1 MKCIWV
7 YVIIAETL
15 LHNPPT
21 VNQVFVSLPYRGGD
35 FLLKKRKFYGKL
47 FSVISMLNF
56 KIDDLSV
63 WEKLQKT
70 TEPIIMYGTG
80 NGADKVVDIF
90 EKLNIKLS
98 GITASSGFVR
108 ERFFR
113 GLPVRPLAFFEEKY
127 DKFTVVITFG
137 TSIPDVMN
145 NIFNI
150 TEKHRVLVPCVPV
163 TGTEIFD
170 RNFLNTHEEEINLA
184 HSLLADEF
192 SKKVYEGYVN
202 FQFGGRIEIL
212 KEIETPESEIYENVL
227 KFTDEETFIDIGAYR
242 GDTVEKFVKQTNE
255 KYEKIIAAEPD
266 FKTYQKLIKN
276 CDNLK
281 NFTGINAAITD
292 FDGEIGF
299 SSLAGRQSAVGGE
312 KMIKALSLSTL
323 CKACEP
329 TFIKIDS
336 EGCELEIL
344 KGGKEILKKFKPKMN
359 VAAYHKSEDIF
370 KLPILIKN
378 INLAYGIHLRHHP
391 YIPAWDTLFYCV

>member
-1 MKCIWV
+1 
-7 YVIIAETL
+7 
-15 LHNPPT
+15 
-21 VNQVFVSLPYRGGD
+21 
-35 FLLKKRKFYGKL
+35 
-47 FSVISMLNF
+47 MLNF

-63 WEKLQKT
+63 WEKLQET

-108 ERFFR
+108 ERSFR
-113 GLPVRPLAFFEEKY
+113 GFSVKPLEFFEEKY
-127 DKFTVVITFG
+127 DDFTIVITFG

-150 TEKHRVLVPCVPV
+150 ARKHRVLVPCVPV
-163 TGTEIFD
+163 IGTEIFD
-170 RNFLNTHEEEINLA
+170 RNFLNAHQEEINLA

-212 KEIETPESEIYENVL
+212 KEIETSESEIYENIL
-227 KFTDEETFIDIGAYR
+227 KFNNNETFIDIGAYR
-242 GDTVEKFVKQTNE
+242 GDTVEKFVERTKE
-255 KYEKIIAAEPD
+255 EYERIIAAEPD
-266 FKTYQKLIKN
+266 YKTYQKLIKN
-276 CDNLK
+276 CESLK
-281 NFTGINAAITD
+281 NFTAVNAAVTD

-299 SSLAGRQSAVGGE
+299 SSLAGRQSSVGGE
-312 KMIKALSLSTL
+312 NMIKALSLPSL
-323 CKACEP
+323 CKDCSP

-344 KGGKEILKKFKPKMN
+344 KGGEEILKKFKPKMN
-359 VAAYHKSEDIF
+359 IAAYHKSEDIF
-370 KLPILIKN
+370 KLPILIN
-378 INLAYGIHLRHHP
+378 SINPEYKIHLRHHP

>member
-1 MKCIWV
+1 MHNIVAVSSK
-7 YVIIAETL
+7 IA
-15 LHNPPT
+15 
-21 VNQVFVSLPYRGGD
+21 VFVFIRRRL
-35 FLLKKRKFYGKL
+35 FILKKTPLCVKL
-47 FSVISMLNF
+47 LQVISMLNF

-63 WEKLQKT
+63 WEKLKET

-90 EKLNIKLS
+90 EKLDIKLS

-113 GLPVRPLAFFEEKY
+113 GFPVKPMEYFEEKY
-127 DKFTVVITFG
+127 GSFTIVITFG

-150 TEKHRVLVPCVPV
+150 AKNHRVLVPCVPV
-163 TGTEIFD
+163 IGTEIFD
-170 RNFLNTHEEEINLA
+170 RDFLNSHIEEVNLA
-184 HSLLADEF
+184 HSLLADNF
-192 SKKVYEGYVN
+192 SRKIFEGYVN
-202 FQFGGRIEIL
+202 FQFGGRLEIL

-227 KFTDEETFIDIGAYR
+227 NFNEEETFVDIGAYR
-242 GDTVEKFVKQTNE
+242 GDTVEKFIELTNGSY
-255 KYEKIIAAEPD
+255 KKIIAAEPD
-266 FKTYQKLIKN
+266 FKTYQKLMKN
-276 CDNLK
+276 CENLK
-281 NFTGINAAITD
+281 KFTSFNAAITD
-292 FDGEIGF
+292 FDGKIGF

-312 KMIKALSLSTL
+312 NMIKSLSLPTL
-323 CKACEP
+323 CKGYEP

-344 KGGKEILKKFKPKMN
+344 KGGKEFLNKFKPKMN

-370 KLPILIKN
+370 KLPILIN
-378 INLAYGIHLRHHP
+378 AINPEYEIHLRHHP

>member
-1 MKCIWV
+1 M
-7 YVIIAETL
+7 
-15 LHNPPT
+15 
-21 VNQVFVSLPYRGGD
+21 
-35 FLLKKRKFYGKL
+35 

-56 KIDDLSV
+56 KTDEFSV

-80 NGADKVVDIF
+80 NGADKVIDIF

-113 GLPVRPLAFFEEKY
+113 GFPVKPLEFFEEKY
-127 DKFTVVITFG
+127 NSFTVVITFG
-137 TSIPDVMN
+137 ASIPDVMN

-150 TEKHRVLVPCVPV
+150 AEKHRVLVPCVPV
-163 TGTEIFD
+163 IGTEIFD
-170 RNFLNTHEEEINLA
+170 RSFLNAHENEINLA
-184 HSLLADEF
+184 HFLLADDF
-192 SKKVYEGYVN
+192 SKKIFEGYVN

-212 KEIETPESEIYENVL
+212 KDIETPESEIYEDVL
-227 KFTDEETFIDIGAYR
+227 KFNQNETFIDIGAYR
-242 GDTVEKFVKQTNE
+242 GDTVEKFVERTNGI
-255 KYEKIIAAEPD
+255 YQKIIAAEPD
-266 FKTYQKLIKN
+266 YKTYQKLIKN
-276 CDNLK
+276 CKNLK
-281 NFTGINAAITD
+281 SFTSFNAAITD

-312 KMIKALSLSTL
+312 NMIKALCLPTL
-323 CKACEP
+323 CKESEP

-344 KGGKEILKKFKPKMN
+344 KGGEEILKEFKPKLN

-370 KLPILIKN
+370 KLPILIN
-378 INLAYGIHLRHHP
+378 SINPEYKIHLRHHP

>member
-1 MKCIWV
+1 
-7 YVIIAETL
+7 
-15 LHNPPT
+15 
-21 VNQVFVSLPYRGGD
+21 
-35 FLLKKRKFYGKL
+35 
-47 FSVISMLNF
+47 MLNF

-63 WEKLQKT
+63 WEKLQET

-90 EKLNIKLS
+90 ENLGIKLS

-113 GLPVRPLAFFEEKY
+113 GFPVKPLEYFEEQY
-127 DKFTVVITFG
+127 DNFTIVITFG

-145 NIFNI
+145 NIFSLA
-150 TEKHRVLVPCVPV
+150 EKHRVLVPCVPV
-163 TGTEIFD
+163 IGTEIFD
-170 RNFLNTHEEEINLA
+170 RSFLNSHIEEINLA
-184 HSLLADEF
+184 QSLLADNF
-192 SKKVYEGYVN
+192 SRKIFEGYVN

-212 KEIETPESEIYENVL
+212 KDIETPEFEIYEDVL
-227 KFTDEETFIDIGAYR
+227 NFNDEETFVDIGAYR
-242 GDTVEKFVKQTNE
+242 GDTVENFVKHTDGIY
-255 KYEKIIAAEPD
+255 KKIIAAEPD
-266 FKTYQKLIKN
+266 YKTYQKLIKN
-276 CDNLK
+276 CENLK
-281 NFTGINAAITD
+281 NFSGVNAAITN

-312 KMIKALSLSTL
+312 NMIKSLSLPTL
-323 CKACEP
+323 CKDCEP

-344 KGGKEILKKFKPKMN
+344 NGGKEILKKFKPKMN

-370 KLPILIKN
+370 KLPILIN
-378 INLAYGIHLRHHP
+378 SINPEYKIHLRHHP